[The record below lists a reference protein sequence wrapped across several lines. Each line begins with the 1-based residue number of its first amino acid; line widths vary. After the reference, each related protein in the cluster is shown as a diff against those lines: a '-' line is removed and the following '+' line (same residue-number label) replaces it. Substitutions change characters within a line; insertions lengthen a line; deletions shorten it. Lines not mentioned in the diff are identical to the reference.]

1 MIERRWRDELHGERA
16 PLPPSGIV
24 VDRSCM
30 AIAIAGHHLAFQPTS
45 FRLVSHLIDNYG
57 QWVRSDVIRATV
69 LRTTIQPGASNI
81 RWHVL
86 QARLALCDFRTAL
99 HSDRALGVMFRLTPC
114 ERRHCREHDGRRQLR
129 SGISSPGFAK

>member
-1 MIERRWRDELHGERA
+1 
-16 PLPPSGIV
+16 
-24 VDRSCM
+24 M
-30 AIAIAGHHLAFQPTS
+30 AIAISGHHFAFQPTS

-57 QWVRSDVIRATV
+57 QWVQPDVIRV

-86 QARLALCDFRTAL
+86 QARLTLCDFRIAQ
-99 HSDRALGVMFRLTPC
+99 HSDRALGVMFWLAPC
-114 ERRHCREHDGRRQLR
+114 ERRHRGERDGRHQLR